1 MKKPRSLI
9 SKAILAW
16 LVLLVAMF
24 ANGMVRVFVLEPRL
38 GEHRARQVA
47 VLIGLVVIFG
57 LALPFVRWLA
67 RPTSAELLRVGLL
80 WLTLTVAFE
89 FLFGHYVSGASW
101 DALWADYDLLQGR
114 LWPLVLLSTALA
126 PWAWGR
132 VLHRR

>member
-1 MKKPRSLI
+1 MSVI

-16 LVLLVAMF
+16 LLLLVAMF

-57 LALPFVRWLA
+57 LTLPFVRWLT

-89 FLFGHYVSGASW
+89 LLFGHYVSGASW
-101 DALWADYDLLQGR
+101 DVLLADYDLLQGR
-114 LWPLVLLSTALA
+114 LWPLVLLSTAVA
-126 PWAWGR
+126 PWVWGR
-132 VLHRR
+132 VPHRR